1 MEGSRPMFI
10 ETQALVANSY
20 YASAQKS
27 STGFDLRRLSML
39 LAVLEKKVGV
49 KISNKDVF
57 LNIAGGLKVSDP
69 AIDLAV
75 IASLIS
81 SNADISISSK
91 HCFAAEVGLSGELRP
106 VVKIEQRIAE
116 ANKLGFEKIYVSKYN
131 LKSLNLKN
139 LSTEVVAL
147 GKIEEIIKGEKCI
160 F

>member
-1 MEGSRPMFI
+1 MFI

-81 SNADISISSK
+81 SI
-91 HCFAAEVGLSGELRP
+91 R
-106 VVKIEQRIAE
+106 
-116 ANKLGFEKIYVSKYN
+116 
-131 LKSLNLKN
+131 
-139 LSTEVVAL
+139 
-147 GKIEEIIKGEKCI
+147 
-160 F
+160 